1 MVYIGISL
9 ITASLD
15 QHLCGENHKIF
26 NVWYDNRF
34 SLKLGVLWDMEN
46 FLSMKLQSSLSS
58 LISFRVVMVPHK
70 SVLLLEVQMHNK
82 NIYFKLII
90 IRRIVRIL
98 SDKMWLKLQ
107 SKDFQGTCI
116 HFEWFF
122 LCFFFEKKFHNFQLG
137 LTMKAET

>member
-15 QHLCGENHKIF
+15 QHICSEDHKIF

-46 FLSMKLQSSLSS
+46 FLSMKLQSTLSS

-82 NIYFKLII
+82 NIYFKFII

-98 SDKMWLKLQ
+98 SDKMWSKLQ

-122 LCFFFEKKFHNFQLG
+122 SLKKNSIIFN
-137 LTMKAET
+137 